1 METVLE
7 KTTSLRDVRQNQD
20 LVQGGAHGD
29 HGQDAPQHVVL
40 EVRQES
46 VSVNPAYPGLV
57 SLPPPVQEQVRTP
70 SIATRTSVTLC
81 LQQKVARR

>member
-7 KTTSLRDVRQNQD
+7 TTIKRKDVKQNQD
-20 LVQGGAHGD
+20 PAQDGVHGD
-29 HGQDAPQHVVL
+29 HGLDALQHVEL

-46 VSVNPAYPGLV
+46 VSVNPKYPGLV
-57 SLPPPVQEQVRTP
+57 SLPPPVQEQVRTL